1 MSTTYIV
8 KYGDTL
14 SEIAQQL
21 GVKMADLQ
29 ALNPFIADP
38 DFLREGWALRLP
50 DTPSQPS
57 LPPPVHDE
65 SATCIALMG
74 QTECDEELVEVV
86 HTLRQV
92 VCVKG

>member
-14 SEIAQQL
+14 SEIARQL

-38 DFLREGWALRLP
+38 DFRR
-50 DTPSQPS
+50 
-57 LPPPVHDE
+57 
-65 SATCIALMG
+65 
-74 QTECDEELVEVV
+74 
-86 HTLRQV
+86 
-92 VCVKG
+92 